1 MSYQV
6 TKGAKGK
13 VDVKVDVPKDEFDQ
27 TYDQVLAALGR
38 DAKIAGFRPGK
49 APKDVLVGHVGA
61 NKILNEAASFLIN
74 KHLGEV
80 FEKEKFFPIDSP
92 KISISTL
99 APGSAFSFTASFTQK
114 PQIKIGDWRKIK
126 IEKVKPKAIAN
137 TDVDE
142 SIKNI
147 FEAWSKQ
154 QKTKNEKQET
164 EEKKEES
171 GKFIYDARGEKIFLK
186 DEPKKSEKSG
196 SPSTK
201 AQDKIDDNFA
211 KVIGAR
217 DLAHLK
223 ELVRKDLET
232 IVTDQVEAKVEQE
245 LFEKLVEMTEVEVPE
260 ILVDDELNR
269 ILVRLS
275 SQLEQQGRDL
285 DSYLKEEKTT
295 IDELKNKWREQAE
308 KNVKTTLVM
317 DKIGRDE
324 KITVS
329 QEEIETA
336 LKGVGEANLTDEQK
350 TDMERY
356 VTLSIFQAKTL
367 DLVKKAVAS

>member
-61 NKILNEAASFLIN
+61 NKILNEAAGFLIN

-147 FEAWSKQ
+147 FEAWKKQKASKEP
-154 QKTKNEKQET
+154 KEP
-164 EEKKEES
+164 EES
-171 GKFIYDARGEKIFLK
+171 RKFIYDARGEKIFLK

-211 KVIGAR
+211 KAIGAR

-295 IDELKNKWREQAE
+295 IDELKTKWREQAE

-324 KITVS
+324 KVSVS
-329 QEEIETA
+329 QEEVETA
-336 LKGVGEANLTDEQK
+336 LRGVGEANLTDEQK
-350 TDMERY
+350 ADMERY

-367 DLVKKAVAS
+367 DLVKKAVAL